1 MCNEIEYAM
10 IVECLQKMKQKE
22 EQKKVEEPIEVP
34 AK

>member
-22 EQKKVEEPIEVP
+22 EQKKIEKPIEVLV
-34 AK
+34 K